1 VLAADYQRADANK
14 PNMGLTSY
22 KGGEVRKCD
31 ATVAKYFLSQH
42 EAGELN
48 RIVNMWLEFDEDQAR
63 RCKYIFL
70 RDWQNKLDQFLRFN
84 HREVLHDAGKI
95 G

>member
-1 VLAADYQRADANK
+1 MYVLAADYQRA
-14 PNMGLTSY
+14 G
-22 KGGEVRKCD
+22 
-31 ATVAKYFLSQH
+31 AKNFLSQH

-48 RIVNMWLEFDEDQAR
+48 RIVNMWLEFAEDQAR

-84 HREVLHDAGKI
+84 DREALHDAGKI

>member
-1 VLAADYQRADANK
+1 MYALAADYQRA
-14 PNMGLTSY
+14 G
-22 KGGEVRKCD
+22 
-31 ATVAKYFLSQH
+31 AKYFLSQH

-48 RIVNMWLEFDEDQAR
+48 RIVNIWLEFAEDQAR

-84 HREVLHDAGKI
+84 DRQVLHDAGKI